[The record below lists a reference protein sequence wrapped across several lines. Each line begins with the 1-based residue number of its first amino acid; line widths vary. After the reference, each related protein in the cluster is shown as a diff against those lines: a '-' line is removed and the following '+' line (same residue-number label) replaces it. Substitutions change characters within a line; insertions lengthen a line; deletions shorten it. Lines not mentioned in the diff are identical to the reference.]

1 MDNFLHSR
9 EGKSR
14 ILCHLL
20 QEFPFWLDRTRD
32 GCAAFLWIFD
42 RSFADCTD
50 VFLPNLRPDTQTFPF
65 GSIVPNKTSQITG
78 AHVHLKSMARSE
90 HNLSLR
96 IIWMDNQYS
105 FLRIGVIPALQDRLC

>member
-42 RSFADCTD
+42 RSFADYTD
-50 VFLPNLRPDTQTFPF
+50 FFSCCLANHQLPF
-65 GSIVPNKTSQITG
+65 GKLIPDKSAQIKLNAITIYLPW
-78 AHVHLKSMARSE
+78 VVL
-90 HNLSLR
+90 
-96 IIWMDNQYS
+96 
-105 FLRIGVIPALQDRLC
+105 GVISFILFQASS